1 MIERVAID
9 ELQPHPQN
17 PRRGNVAAIE
27 ESIKA
32 HGFVAP
38 IVAQAGTGR
47 IIIGRHRWTAAKN
60 LGLRDVPVIWLDVD
74 NEQALRLLLA
84 DNRTSDLSGYDDD
97 HLLQTLRDI
106 GNLQGT
112 LFDQDALE
120 TLIAKV
126 GQTPAIAPEF
136 KGDYADAGA
145 EMEARKASA
154 ERIGQELKDVVLVM
168 KPAEY
173 AAFMTEVR
181 DLQKRLGIAGVSA
194 TIIAGVHML
203 VSEQPL
209 PDTGKIERMRAWRQV
224 LEWAVPHTERV
235 RFLEDFS

>member
-1 MIERVAID
+1 MIEYVPID
-9 ELQPHPQN
+9 DLQPHPQN

-27 ESIKA
+27 ESIKT

-38 IVAQAGTGR
+38 IVAQAVTSR

-60 LGLRDVPVIWLDVD
+60 LGMKEVPVIFLDID
-74 NEQALRLLLA
+74 NEKALRLLLA

-136 KGDYADAGA
+136 HGDYADAGA

-154 ERIGQELKDVVLVM
+154 ERIGQELKDVVVIM
-168 KPAEY
+168 KPEDY
-173 AAFMTEVR
+173 LKFMWGVKV
-181 DLQKRLGIAGVSA
+181 LQKRLGISGVSA
-194 TIIAGVHML
+194 TIIAAVHIL
-203 VSEQPL
+203 VEEQPL
-209 PDTGKIERMRAWRQV
+209 PDTGKIERMRSWRQV